1 LGNFCK
7 FAPENTMNGQIK
19 PFKKAVLNVPTLEQ
33 FTKTIKQLK
42 DIDPIDDDRIEI
54 LYKQVCQDEV
64 YKNDEYQVN
73 LNRNHN
79 WGADMIV
86 WHLSIKRLDKEP
98 IHDWRDLQT
107 IKNMLVGLEY
117 EAIELYPAESRL
129 VDSANQY
136 HLWAFVRE
144 IGSNVIPRIP
154 IGFPN
159 RYVTDTPDMPNCKQR
174 KF

>member
-1 LGNFCK
+1 
-7 FAPENTMNGQIK
+7 MNGQMQ
-19 PFKKAVLNVPTLEQ
+19 PFKQAVLNIPTLEE
-33 FTKTIKQLK
+33 FTKTVKELK
-42 DIDPIDDDRIEI
+42 DIDSIDEQRIEE
-54 LYKQVCQDEV
+54 LYNQVCQDEV

-73 LNRNHN
+73 INRNHMWN
-79 WGADMIV
+79 LDIVV
-86 WHLSIKRLDKEP
+86 WHLSIKRLDKEA

-107 IKNMLVGLEY
+107 IKNMLVGEEY
-117 EAIELYPAESRL
+117 EAIEIYPSESRL

-136 HLWAFVRE
+136 HLWAFVKVIGRDE
-144 IGSNVIPRIP
+144 IPTLP